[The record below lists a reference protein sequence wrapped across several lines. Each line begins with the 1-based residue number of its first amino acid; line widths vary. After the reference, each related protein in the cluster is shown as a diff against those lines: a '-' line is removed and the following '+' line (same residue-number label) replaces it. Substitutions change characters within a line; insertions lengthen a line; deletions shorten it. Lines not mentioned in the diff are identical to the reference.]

1 MTGNIRLPASCDRP
15 RASPGRRPK
24 YWQHTLTCELRRFRG
39 LLRRLIVVTGKH
51 TLTCELR
58 PSRLSKI
65 TTILGWQHTLTCELR
80 RQLRLNQW
88 VKQSW
93 QHTLTC
99 ELRPGHVC
107 LGLFHRRLATYAY
120 VRVATTR
127 REYNVKRIPLAT
139 YAYVRV
145 ATPKRS
151 ISLSSHTSFHMRM
164 DFSTKRLL
172 EFGFGFPKANPHWP
186 LFPPSFSAPLLR
198 FRSSGIRQI
207 GTCPA
212 PLKFPDRPYPVCN
225 YQTPKLA
232 GCRFPSLRMVSIA
245 RSCMYLKCSKVW
257 LHCSR
262 STPFISALLFISKNA
277 EYISL

>member
-1 MTGNIRLPASCDRP
+1 MLTR
-15 RASPGRRPK
+15 
-24 YWQHTLTCELRRFRG
+24 QHTLTCELRRVSPSSTASMYAGNIR
-39 LLRRLIVVTGKH
+39 LRASCDPRWP
-51 TLTCELR
+51 CW
-58 PSRLSKI
+58 PANDS
-65 TTILGWQHTLTCELR
+65 
-80 RQLRLNQW
+80 
-88 VKQSW
+88 
-93 QHTLTC
+93 
-99 ELRPGHVC
+99 
-107 LGLFHRRLATYAY
+107 LATYAY
-120 VRVATTR
+120 VRVATFPDMQVSSLLVLATYAYVR
-127 REYNVKRIPLAT
+127 VATGPTMPSTPSLYLAT

-245 RSCMYLKCSKVW
+245 RSCMYLKRSKVW

-277 EYISL
+277 EYISLWTLVPSERTVQRSPSFFEW

>member
-1 MTGNIRLPASCDRP
+1 MRDRHCL
-15 RASPGRRPK
+15 RH
-24 YWQHTLTCELRRFRG
+24 WQHTLTCELRRFPH
-39 LLRRLIVVTGKH
+39 TGANYV
-51 TLTCELR
+51 E
-58 PSRLSKI
+58 
-65 TTILGWQHTLTCELR
+65 
-80 RQLRLNQW
+80 
-88 VKQSW
+88 SW

-99 ELRPGHVC
+99 ELRP
-107 LGLFHRRLATYAY
+107 
-120 VRVATTR
+120 
-127 REYNVKRIPLAT
+127 
-139 YAYVRV
+139 
-145 ATPKRS
+145 PKRS

-245 RSCMYLKCSKVW
+245 RSCMYLKRSKVW